1 MADSD
6 TSQVEGAAVDMG
18 EIMRDMTFPVA
29 DLSSL
34 DFSSAGT
41 APQSRAQQKDLFAVQ
56 QRKAWDKSTEAR
68 CDFSYKLRLTRRS
81 NVNFISIWQKSLYGR
96 TLTDIKGDPDMVEFF
111 AESICPVIKEI
122 LGYHLKE
129 GNWCICTSPK
139 RRHKV
144 KNFATLISERLGQML
159 EIPFYEDVAFC
170 HTKQRVNAVFELN
183 VLPKEPNII
192 VFDDFVTT
200 GQTLAAMKK
209 LLNSLGFN
217 TVYFTCV
224 NNKL

>member
-1 MADSD
+1 M
-6 TSQVEGAAVDMG
+6 
-18 EIMRDMTFPVA
+18 
-29 DLSSL
+29 
-34 DFSSAGT
+34 
-41 APQSRAQQKDLFAVQ
+41 Q

-81 NVNFISIWQKSLYGR
+81 NVNFISIWQKSVYGR
-96 TLTDIKGDPDMVEFF
+96 TLTDIKADPDMVQFF
-111 AESICPVIKEI
+111 ADNIVPVIKEM
-122 LGYHLKE
+122 LGYHLHN
-129 GNWCICTSPK
+129 GSWCICTSPK

-144 KNFATLISERLGQML
+144 KNFATLISEEIGRQL

-183 VLPKEPNII
+183 ILPKEPNII

-200 GQTLAAMKK
+200 GQTLLAMKK
-209 LLNSLGFN
+209 LLTPLGFN